1 METNNTALENPL
13 LNEVKAYLVSEYGMA
28 ETDISPMHLI
38 LYEKLLEINGRVKKL
53 EEHFLAPVI
62 HNDM

>member
-1 METNNTALENPL
+1 MENNNTGLENPL
-13 LNEVKAYLVSEYGMA
+13 LNEVKAYLTSEYGLS

-53 EEHFLAPVI
+53 EDHFLAPVI
-62 HNDM
+62 HADM